1 MGVEPFR
8 VRVLLLEADP
18 MERLLLREYLE
29 TLPRFQIV
37 ETRGRSQAFST
48 PLLGVSV
55 VLLDMDGTQVDGV
68 NLILDIR
75 RRNPNVPILGMTDRQ
90 TAFYNDPRL
99 RGCSI
104 AFIQKPFSVRRLH
117 RSLTATLKAH
127 AARPLLRA
135 GAAKRDPSSSH
146 RECCKH
152 VHSPA

>member
-8 VRVLLLEADP
+8 VRVLLFEEDP

-29 TLPRFQIV
+29 TSRFQIL
-37 ETRGRSQAFST
+37 ETQGTPQAFST
-48 PLLGVSV
+48 PLLGVSI

-90 TAFYNDPRL
+90 ADLYNDPRL

-117 RSLTATLKAH
+117 RSLAAALKKAH
-127 AARPLLRA
+127 AARTLLRA
-135 GAAKRDPSSSH
+135 GPEKGFLRTLPAATRGAP
-146 RECCKH
+146 
-152 VHSPA
+152 